1 MVPFLRAGHI
11 LLLAPTV
18 HVHVHVYFN
27 LSLYYRVP
35 MFDNLALSVT
45 APLFQQWE
53 VSDQRQKLTY
63 DLATAESQPNTGMA
77 ANSAHV
83 HVF

>member
-1 MVPFLRAGHI
+1 
-11 LLLAPTV
+11 
-18 HVHVHVYFN
+18 
-27 LSLYYRVP
+27 
-35 MFDNLALSVT
+35 MFDNLASTVT

-53 VSDQRQKLTY
+53 VNDQRQKLTY

-83 HVF
+83 HVLYYACACTIHVLYMCDMQCTYRFFTCMYIVHVL

>member
-1 MVPFLRAGHI
+1 
-11 LLLAPTV
+11 
-18 HVHVHVYFN
+18 
-27 LSLYYRVP
+27 
-35 MFDNLALSVT
+35 MFDNLASSVT

-77 ANSAHV
+77 HV
-83 HVF
+83 HVYNVHAHVLHMYMYDTHIDTCMYIYMCSANTF